1 MNTNTDHI
9 VVIGAGVVGASVAWH
24 LAQMGAGRV
33 TILEREIQPGTGS
46 TSKANGGI
54 RAQFTTDVNIAMS
67 LLSMEIL
74 DSLAA
79 DIGEPGVYHKAG
91 YLFVTTQPATLAKM
105 EDAAAF
111 QRARGVTV
119 DVLDNTDIRKRA
131 PWMHID
137 DLVGGTF
144 GARDGFID
152 PGGLCNWFL
161 RRAAARGVAIR
172 CNTEVTGLGT
182 TASGGWRLLTSHGP
196 LEADAVVNCA
206 GPWAAGIA
214 QLAGFELPVRPVR
227 RHLILSGP
235 VRDLPATIPMTID
248 ADTGVL
254 IRREG
259 PAVLT
264 AWSNADEPPGFN
276 FSFDDDFILRFAEE
290 LEHRFP
296 LVAAGGIDLKHSW
309 CGLYEVSPDHHG
321 IIGEAPGAPG
331 FFLVNGFSGHGVM
344 HSPAAGRVTAELILT
359 GAARSADIAPL
370 SPGRF
375 ARGELIHET
384 MVL

>member
-1 MNTNTDHI
+1 MDTKHQHI

-24 LAQMGAGRV
+24 LVSMGAQRV
-33 TILEREIQPGTGS
+33 TILERESQPGTGS
-46 TSKANGGI
+46 TCKANGGI

-74 DSLAA
+74 DDLAA

-91 YLFVTTQPATLAKM
+91 YLFVTTREDTLAKM
-105 EDAAAF
+105 AGAVSF
-111 QRARGVTV
+111 QRERGVSV
-119 DVLDNTDIRKRA
+119 DLLDQAGVRARA
-131 PWMHID
+131 PWMHTQDI
-137 DLVGGTF
+137 VGGSF

-161 RRAAARGVAIR
+161 RRAGTRGAAIR
-172 CNTEVTGLGT
+172 YRTEVTGLGC
-182 TASGGWRLLTSHGP
+182 SHGGWRLLTNHGP
-196 LEADAVVNCA
+196 LEADVIINCA
-206 GPWAAGIA
+206 GPWAADVA
-214 QLAGFELPVRPVR
+214 ALAGFELPVQPVR

-235 VRDLPATIPMTID
+235 TKNLPPVIPMTID

-254 IRREG
+254 VRREG
-259 PAVLT
+259 PAVLI
-264 AWSNADEPPGFN
+264 AWSNHDEPPGFN
-276 FSFDDDFILRFAEE
+276 FAFDEDFILRFADA

-296 LVAAGGIDLKHSW
+296 AVTDAGIDLKHSW
-309 CGLYEVSPDHHG
+309 SGHYEVSPDHHG

-344 HSPAAGRVTAELILT
+344 HAPAAGRVTAELILT
-359 GAARSADIAPL
+359 GAARSADISAL
-370 SPGRF
+370 SPDRF
-375 ARGELIHET
+375 RRGALIHET